1 MGASAW
7 SYFVPY
13 QDDVQQAFQ
22 QLRQQVFASG
32 NYLKSWE
39 ESSATE
45 MLSHSVP
52 SNIEELLTLAGTTG
66 THSIL
71 DLPATVR
78 VQPISSAVLQQ
89 VFATEHPTHAM
100 VEAAAQGWELWA
112 LADGDYLIVYA
123 ADQPDELYFFGAT
136 GD

>member
-13 QDDVQQAFQ
+13 QDDVQRAFQ
-22 QLRQQVFASG
+22 QLCQHVFASG
-32 NYLKSWE
+32 NSLKPWE
-39 ESSATE
+39 ESSTTN
-45 MLSHSVP
+45 MSSHRVP
-52 SNIEELLTLAGTTG
+52 SSIEELLTLAGTTG

-71 DLPATVR
+71 DLPATIRLQLV
-78 VQPISSAVLQQ
+78 SSAVLEQ
-89 VFATEHPTHAM
+89 VIATEHPTHAM

-123 ADQPDELYFFGAT
+123 ENQPNELYFFGAT